1 MSSSVAIRRAS
12 PSEAGAL
19 TALAI
24 RSKAHWG
31 YDASFMAAATREMT
45 IAPELIERAACFVAE
60 RNGVVGFYV
69 LAVEDG
75 VPMLL
80 DLWVDPAAMRS
91 GIGPALFG
99 HMVAQARALAY
110 RRVRIESDPNAEPF
124 YRAMGARRL
133 GTVASRV
140 VPGRT
145 LPLME
150 IELEPFADS

>member
-1 MSSSVAIRRAS
+1 MSSDVVIRRAA
-12 PSEAGAL
+12 PPEAGAL

-31 YDASFMAAATREMT
+31 YDASFMAAATRELT
-45 IAPELIERAACFVAE
+45 IAPELIERATCFVAE
-60 RNGVVGFYV
+60 RSAVVGFYV
-69 LAVEDG
+69 LAVEDD

-91 GIGPALFG
+91 GIGSALFE
-99 HMVAQARALAY
+99 HMVGQAQALAY

-124 YRAMGARRL
+124 YRAMGARHV
-133 GTVASRV
+133 GTVASKV

-150 IELEPFADS
+150 IEVEPLSDP